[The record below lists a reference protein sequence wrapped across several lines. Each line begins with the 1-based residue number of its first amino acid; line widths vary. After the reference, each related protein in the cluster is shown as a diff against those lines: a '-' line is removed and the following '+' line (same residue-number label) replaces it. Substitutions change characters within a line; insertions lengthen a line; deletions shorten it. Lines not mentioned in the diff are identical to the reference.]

1 MRSDRA
7 YVLDILDAIRDIERY
22 RPESRSAFDE
32 DERTQVWMVN
42 RLQII
47 GEACRMLS
55 DELRARHDAVPWRAI
70 IGMRHHL
77 VHGYF
82 DVDPDVVWS
91 AITERVPE
99 LRQHMETILV
109 SDSTVRD
116 ESENS

>member
-7 YVLDILDAIRDIERY
+7 YLLDILDAIHDIERY
-22 RPESRSAFDE
+22 LPESRTALND

-47 GEACRMLS
+47 GEASRKLS
-55 DELRARHDAVPWRAI
+55 DDFRARHDTVPWRAI

-82 DVDPDVVWS
+82 AVDPDVVWT
-91 AITERVPE
+91 AIKERVPE
-99 LRQHMETILV
+99 LEEQLQSALATDPAVQE
-109 SDSTVRD
+109 
-116 ESENS
+116 ES

>member
-1 MRSDRA
+1 M
-7 YVLDILDAIRDIERY
+7 LDILDAIRDIERY
-22 RPESRSAFDE
+22 RPESRSVFDD

-47 GEACRMLS
+47 GEASRKLS
-55 DELRARHDAVPWRAI
+55 DEFRNRHHSVPWRAI

-82 DVDPDVVWS
+82 AIDPDVVWS

-99 LRQHMETILV
+99 LERQLRAALATDPAV
-109 SDSTVRD
+109 QDGG
-116 ESENS
+116 

>member
-7 YVLDILDAIRDIERY
+7 YLLDILDAIAGIERY
-22 RPESRSAFDE
+22 RSTRAALDA

-47 GEACRMLS
+47 GEACRKLS
-55 DELRARHDAVPWRAI
+55 DGFRARHSEVPWRQI

-82 DVDPDVVWS
+82 DLDPDVIWA
-91 AITERVPE
+91 AISDRIPE
-99 LRQHMETILV
+99 LKAQVEAVLTTDPEVR
-109 SDSTVRD
+109 SDS
-116 ESENS
+116 